1 MRHLFASILILAA
14 CLLPLTDALGQEL
27 TGTVIDEETR
37 EVVPITHVINKRTLK
52 GTLTNDNGHFSISL
66 AWGDTIVFSNIAY
79 QYLFFIYNDSAT
91 SLEDVVVE
99 LKEQNYLLSE
109 ASIFSYKLT
118 SNKNKEIE
126 LMDPLIPDNEELEDG
141 RIMRAGVQNPAE
153 FLYNLFGS
161 KPRQLRMLAQLR
173 AEDAYRLKLEESNNR
188 EKVTELTGL
197 SREELE
203 AFMFYCK
210 FAPVYMSTMND
221 YQFLISV
228 KTCFEQYVK
237 ERELEQFLEQ
247 FD

>member
-1 MRHLFASILILAA
+1 MRQFLIFVLIAA
-14 CLLPLTDALGQEL
+14 AHFLTVNTARAQVLS
-27 TGTVIDEETR
+27 GTVIDEETR
-37 EVVPITHVINKRTLK
+37 EVVPVTHVINKRTLK

-66 AWGDTIVFSNIAY
+66 IWGDTIVFSNIAY
-79 QYLFFIYNDSAT
+79 QYFFFVYNDSST
-91 SLEDVVVE
+91 SLEEVVVE
-99 LKEQNYLLSE
+99 LKEQNYLLNE

-126 LMDPLIPDNEELEDG
+126 LNKPLIPDNEELEDG

-161 KPRQLRMLAQLR
+161 KPRQLRMLAQLK

-188 EKVTELTGL
+188 QKVTELTGL
-197 SREELE
+197 SKEELE

-228 KTCFEQYVK
+228 KQCFEQYVK
-237 ERELEQFLEQ
+237 ERELEEFLQQ